1 MSSFQFNAKSQKV
14 NQLCQQ
20 TIDILKNRTE
30 DEVKKLVDNFQDFW
44 EEYQQQKKLSI
55 AFIGDVSNG
64 KTTYKIIIPDSV
76 QKVATYQVFADSKD
90 NLEIDLCVQ

>member
-1 MSSFQFNAKSQKV
+1 MMRVLKDSTGLLAILINCRID
-14 NQLCQQ
+14 NDRLLCGAAVF
-20 TIDILKNRTE
+20 KGG
-30 DEVKKLVDNFQDFW
+30 
-44 EEYQQQKKLSI
+44 LSGEI
-55 AFIGDVSNG
+55 DVSNG